1 MNNESTN
8 KNKRRTAR
16 ILTVACGLLFSIFC
30 LVYLGVFQKD
40 VVKALHYS
48 LAQGKTVYEPC
59 ISAILVT
66 IVLLIFRWGM
76 NSLIHLKGS
85 LYALSYF
92 PSFLLLG
99 VLTDVGHG
107 VYHGGGISSV
117 WSWLLPLLLV
127 AFIVLGYLFG
137 RVFHVGMNPGLSEGT
152 VVNSNIF
159 ILLMLCFMT
168 VGLGNTNIH
177 FHHELQIEEAL
188 NRQDYV
194 EARKVGEKSMDP
206 SRNLTALRAYAMSRE
221 GTMGEYLFQ
230 YPQLYGASGLL
241 MGVSN
246 EKALRLNAD
255 SLYVY
260 LGNRPELGESS
271 IAFFRR
277 ICEEESGNY
286 TTLDYYLSALL
297 LERKLEDFVQSFNA
311 LYTIKDSIPYYY
323 KQALFLYDK
332 MNPSDTNG
340 MKDDFLE
347 ELWSRYGEKKKEF
360 SEQLGE
366 ANKMR
371 REFGCTYW
379 WYYQYR

>member
-1 MNNESTN
+1 MRS
-8 KNKRRTAR
+8 KNA
-16 ILTVACGLLFSIFC
+16 
-30 LVYLGVFQKD
+30 
-40 VVKALHYS
+40 YS
-48 LAQGKTVYEPC
+48 NAGFFFFLIPC
-59 ISAILVT
+59 I
-66 IVLLIFRWGM
+66 
-76 NSLIHLKGS
+76 
-85 LYALSYF
+85 
-92 PSFLLLG
+92 
-99 VLTDVGHG
+99 
-107 VYHGGGISSV
+107 
-117 WSWLLPLLLV
+117 
-127 AFIVLGYLFG
+127 
-137 RVFHVGMNPGLSEGT
+137 
-152 VVNSNIF
+152 
-159 ILLMLCFMT
+159 
-168 VGLGNTNIH
+168 
-177 FHHELQIEEAL
+177 
-188 NRQDYV
+188 
-194 EARKVGEKSMDP
+194 
-206 SRNLTALRAYAMSRE
+206 
-221 GTMGEYLFQ
+221 
-230 YPQLYGASGLL
+230 
-241 MGVSN
+241 SN

-311 LYTIKDSIPYYY
+311 LYTIKNSIPYYY

>member
-48 LAQGKTVYEPC
+48 LAQGKTVYEPY
-59 ISAILVT
+59 ISAILITV
-66 IVLLIFRWGM
+66 VLLILRWGM
-76 NSLIHLKGS
+76 NSLIRLKGS
-85 LYALSYF
+85 LSALSYF

-127 AFIVLGYLFG
+127 AFVVFGYLLG
-137 RVFHVGMNPGLSEGT
+137 RVFHVGTNPGFSEGT
-152 VVNSNIF
+152 IINSNLF

-168 VGLGNTNIH
+168 IGLGNTNIH

-188 NRQDYV
+188 YRQDYV
-194 EARKVGEKSMDP
+194 EARKVGEESMDP
-206 SRNLTALRAYAMSRE
+206 SRNLTALRAYTMSRE

-241 MGVSN
+241 MGISD

-260 LGNRPELGESS
+260 LGNRPTLGESS
-271 IAFFRR
+271 LAFFCR

-297 LERKLEDFVQSFNA
+297 LERKLEDFVHSFDE
-311 LYTIKDSIPYYY
+311 LYMVKDSIPYYY

-332 MNPSDTNG
+332 MNPSDTYGIN
-340 MKDDFLE
+340 DASLE
-347 ELWSRYGEKKKEF
+347 ELWSRYVEKREEL
-360 SEQLGE
+360 SRQRGE

-371 REFGCTYW
+371 REFGHTYW